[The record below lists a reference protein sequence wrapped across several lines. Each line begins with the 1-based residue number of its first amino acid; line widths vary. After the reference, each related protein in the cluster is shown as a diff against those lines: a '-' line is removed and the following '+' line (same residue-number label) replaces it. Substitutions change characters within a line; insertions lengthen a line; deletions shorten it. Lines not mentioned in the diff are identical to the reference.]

1 MVTRT
6 DSHAEADSTDR
17 SPCTA
22 YLALGSNLG
31 DGVAHLQ
38 QALQSLARWPQLALG
53 QQSSFYRTAP
63 IDADGPDYTNAVV
76 AVTTALT
83 APDLLQVL
91 QAIEQQYGRT
101 RDYHNAPRTLDLDL
115 LLYGDGEINSP
126 DLTVPHPRM
135 ALRAFVLVP
144 LAEIAPSRVS
154 AAQLAAVG
162 GQAITRL

>member
-1 MVTRT
+1 MVTLT
-6 DSHAEADSTDR
+6 DLHVAAVLTDR

-38 QALQSLARWPQLALG
+38 QAIVSLANWPGLALG
-53 QQSSFYRTAP
+53 TQSSFYRTAP
-63 IDADGPDYTNAVV
+63 MDADGPDYTNAVV
-76 AVTTALT
+76 AITTDLT
-83 APDLLQVL
+83 APDLLQAL
-91 QAIEQQYGRT
+91 QAIEQQHGRT

-115 LLYGDGEINSP
+115 LLYGDGQINSP

-154 AAQLAAVG
+154 AAQLAAVR